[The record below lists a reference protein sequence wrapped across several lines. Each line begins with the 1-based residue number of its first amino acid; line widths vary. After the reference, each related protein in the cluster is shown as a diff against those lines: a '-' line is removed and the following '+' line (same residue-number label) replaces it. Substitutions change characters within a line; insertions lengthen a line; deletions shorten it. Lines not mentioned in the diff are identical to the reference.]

1 MSHTPGPWVKDGW
14 SILDQE
20 NRTVICN
27 VLPWD
32 SSGCRDED
40 ISNARL
46 IAAAPDMMEALE
58 RIIAVVRNGG
68 TIYKGQ
74 EEYLAAI
81 DAIRKARE
89 K

>member
-14 SILDQE
+14 SILEQK

-32 SSGCRDED
+32 ASGCRDED

-46 IAAAPDMMEALE
+46 IAAAPKMLEALE
-58 RIIAVVRNGG
+58 EVDECSRYWSEYDVPIGLHDRI
-68 TIYKGQ
+68 Q
-74 EEYLAAI
+74 AALVE
-81 DAIRKARE
+81 ARG
-89 K
+89 